1 MKQQKLFHLVLSA
14 MLIVC
19 TTGCYDKDEIK
30 DAEKYLFKDI
40 QYSFEEGDGF
50 STYDV
55 ELLPFIMENNLNNS
69 ITTTNSP
76 FEDTWQETT
85 FQSNDPEAFVWM
97 GEEDVFVNTP
107 YMFGDEL
114 LLSGA
119 TIKYGSETTK
129 AKGPNS
135 STSTFQSNDPEAF
148 VWMGE
153 EDVFVNTPYMFG
165 DELLLSGATIK
176 YGSETTKAKGPNSS
190 TSTISI
196 QPHCRLI
203 IKGTLHYS
211 KLVATYTLT
220 FAGEYTKTEKQI
232 KGKFIQTTPE
242 GYTGDITMEP
252 ITAD

>member
-1 MKQQKLFHLVLSA
+1 
-14 MLIVC
+14 
-19 TTGCYDKDEIK
+19 
-30 DAEKYLFKDI
+30 
-40 QYSFEEGDGF
+40 
-50 STYDV
+50 
-55 ELLPFIMENNLNNS
+55 
-69 ITTTNSP
+69 
-76 FEDTWQETT
+76 
-85 FQSNDPEAFVWM
+85 M
-97 GEEDVFVNTP
+97 GEEDVF
-107 YMFGDEL
+107 
-114 LLSGA
+114 
-119 TIKYGSETTK
+119 I
-129 AKGPNS
+129 
-135 STSTFQSNDPEAF
+135 
-148 VWMGE
+148 
-153 EDVFVNTPYMFG
+153 NTPYMFG

-242 GYTGDITMEP
+242 SYTGDITMEP

>member
-129 AKGPNS
+129 AKGP
-135 STSTFQSNDPEAF
+135 
-148 VWMGE
+148 
-153 EDVFVNTPYMFG
+153 
-165 DELLLSGATIK
+165 
-176 YGSETTKAKGPNSS
+176 
-190 TSTISI
+190 
-196 QPHCRLI
+196 HCRLI

-242 GYTGDITMEP
+242 SYTGDITMEP